1 MRTATITRT
10 TKETD
15 IALQL
20 NLDGSGKTSLNTG
33 VGFFDHMLDALS
45 RFALLDLTLT
55 CQGDIQVDAHHTVE
69 DVGICLGRAIREA
82 LGDRAGIRRAMYLG
96 LAVVAASFSMLL
108 LRSPW
113 WFCLGSL
120 GAGFAMGMSC
130 VMTPILVREVFGSL
144 DYGRIS
150 AIVTIFTTVGVPI
163 ATVSLGFLYDA
174 VGSYRPGMVMGVAV
188 TIAAMALVEA
198 VLRLGRR
205 LPVEEAA

>member
-10 TKETD
+10 NKETD

-82 LGDRAGIRRAMYLG
+82 LGDRAGIRRVGSAYLPMDEALAFAAIDISGRPYLAFDAEFTAPMVGAFDTQLAEEFFRAVAVNAGLTVHVKVLAGRNDHHKLEALFKAFG
-96 LAVVAASFSMLL
+96 LALRDAAAVDPRVTGVLSTK
-108 LRSPW
+108 
-113 WFCLGSL
+113 
-120 GAGFAMGMSC
+120 GA
-130 VMTPILVREVFGSL
+130 L
-144 DYGRIS
+144 D
-150 AIVTIFTTVGVPI
+150 
-163 ATVSLGFLYDA
+163 
-174 VGSYRPGMVMGVAV
+174 
-188 TIAAMALVEA
+188 
-198 VLRLGRR
+198 
-205 LPVEEAA
+205 

>member
-55 CQGDIQVDAHHTVE
+55 CRGDIQVDAHHTVE

-82 LGDRAGIRRAMYLG
+82 LGDRAGIRRVGSAYLPMDEALAFAAIDISGRPYLAFDAEFTAPMVGAFDTQLAEEFFRAVAVNAGLTVHVKVLAGRNDHHKLEALFKAFG
-96 LAVVAASFSMLL
+96 LALRDAAAVDPRVTGVLSTK
-108 LRSPW
+108 
-113 WFCLGSL
+113 
-120 GAGFAMGMSC
+120 GA
-130 VMTPILVREVFGSL
+130 L
-144 DYGRIS
+144 D
-150 AIVTIFTTVGVPI
+150 
-163 ATVSLGFLYDA
+163 
-174 VGSYRPGMVMGVAV
+174 
-188 TIAAMALVEA
+188 
-198 VLRLGRR
+198 
-205 LPVEEAA
+205 